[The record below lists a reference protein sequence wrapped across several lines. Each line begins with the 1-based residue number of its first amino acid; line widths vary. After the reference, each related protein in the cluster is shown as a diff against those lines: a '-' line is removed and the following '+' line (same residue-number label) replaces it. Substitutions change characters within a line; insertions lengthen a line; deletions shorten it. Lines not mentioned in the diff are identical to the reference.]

1 MGDDVKQGAE
11 HPLKNVVDS
20 LEMNKAEIARRYGCS
35 TNFIHNCLAGRYAT
49 PERMDALLQQ
59 MIRERAVHLQSV
71 LNNMSHLLPDNQE
84 DSSGYRA

>member
-11 HPLKNVVDS
+11 HPLKNVVDA

-59 MIRERAVHLQSV
+59 MIRERAAHLRSV
-71 LNNMSHLLPDNQE
+71 LSDLPHLLPENYE
-84 DSSGYRA
+84 ESSGLRS